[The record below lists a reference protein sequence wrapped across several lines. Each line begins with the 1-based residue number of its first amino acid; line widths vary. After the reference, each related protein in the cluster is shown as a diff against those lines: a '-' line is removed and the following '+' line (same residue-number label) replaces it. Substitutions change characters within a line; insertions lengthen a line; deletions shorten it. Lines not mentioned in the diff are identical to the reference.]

1 MAELRIY
8 DRLSQFP
15 LFLGMSHN
23 DIMELV
29 AHNRLDFIKM
39 PAEQTIVKADAP
51 CDSLVMLANG
61 QIESVTESADHS

>member
-29 AHNRLDFIKM
+29 AHTRLDFIKM

-51 CDSLVMLANG
+51 
-61 QIESVTESADHS
+61 

>member
-39 PAEQTIVKADAP
+39 PPDYYDILKK
-51 CDSLVMLANG
+51 G
-61 QIESVTESADHS
+61 QNKGVAIKYFKKCYPGDRKSVV